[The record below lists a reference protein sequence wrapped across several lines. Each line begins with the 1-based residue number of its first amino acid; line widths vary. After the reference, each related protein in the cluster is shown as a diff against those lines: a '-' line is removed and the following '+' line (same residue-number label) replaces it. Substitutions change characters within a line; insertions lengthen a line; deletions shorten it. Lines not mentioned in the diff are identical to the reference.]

1 MSFVDLM
8 ANDFWSEADIVR
20 RTEALIRSE
29 FSQEAETILN
39 RKVLGMTLGTYQ
51 ASDAEQAEL
60 LRYSEVAQSAQ
71 AEGLVARGDMDL
83 LGQVFILEQ
92 AQRRLNRPAVVI
104 VEEPE
109 PVEPDP
115 VDPELVDLDL
125 EPVDPDLELT
135 ETELTETETPV
146 PILPWIPSPTLAD
159 VQIDLQERADAEQVL
174 ATASAEALNLFTL
187 RNPPPPVIEEELGPE
202 TETQT
207 ETPELEEV
215 IPDPVEDPV

>member
-51 ASDAEQAEL
+51 ASEAEQAEL

-71 AEGLVARGDMDL
+71 TEGLTARSDMEL
-83 LGQVFILEQ
+83 LSQVFILEE
-92 AQRRLNRPAVVI
+92 AQRRLNRPVLVI

-109 PVEPDP
+109 PVEPEP
-115 VDPELVDLDL
+115 VDPDL
-125 EPVDPDLELT
+125 EPVDPDLELP
-135 ETELTETETPV
+135 EAEVPA
-146 PILPWIPSPTLAD
+146 PILPWIPGPTLED
-159 VQIDLQERADAEQVL
+159 VEIDLQERTDAEQVL
-174 ATASAEALNLFTL
+174 ATASSEALDLFTL
-187 RNPPPPVIEEELGPE
+187 RNPPPPVVEEELEPE
-202 TETQT
+202 TV
-207 ETPELEEV
+207 ELEEV